1 MRIALTQNIV
11 EKQVVEK
18 RVSDLRDTRLK
29 GLILRIQ
36 PSGVKSYYCEYARGK
51 RVWLGRADA
60 LGLSQARDAA
70 RKILVTAYQG
80 VDPNEEK
87 KRKRNVAT
95 YGEYLDVHY
104 EPWAKA
110 YQKTYAANLQRLR
123 ATFKSFLGTPMP
135 LISTLDIEKWR
146 TKRLESGIALS
157 TVNRDII
164 TLKASLNRAVD
175 WELLPANPIAK
186 VKWLRDATTAIVRF
200 LTPDEEQRLREALDD
215 REERKRSER
224 DSANGWRHERGY
236 ALLPDL
242 RQTPFYDHLKPMI
255 LLSINSGI
263 RRGELFALTWANI
276 NFDQAIITVEAAT
289 AKSKKTRHI
298 PLNQE
303 ARKVL
308 TDWRAQCASE
318 AVFVFEYAQ
327 GQQFNRVKTSWINL
341 LKAAKIEKFRWH
353 DMRHH
358 FASRLAMAGVDLNAI
373 RELLGHSDYAMTL
386 RYAHLA
392 PEHKRKAVEMLDVVR

>member
-1 MRIALTQNIV
+1 MRVALTQNIV
-11 EKQVVEK
+11 EKHVDTK

-29 GLILRIQ
+29 GLILRVQ

-51 RVWLGRADA
+51 RIWLGRADA
-60 LGLSQARDAA
+60 LGLSEARDAA
-70 RKILVTAYQG
+70 RNILVTAYQG
-80 VDPNEEK
+80 IDPGEEK

-110 YQKTYAANLQRLR
+110 HQKTYAANLQRLR
-123 ATFKSFLGTPMP
+123 ATFKSFLTTPMP

-146 TKRLESGIALS
+146 AKRLDSGIAPS

-186 VKWLRDATTAIVRF
+186 VKRVHEASSAIVRF
-200 LTPDEEQRLREALDD
+200 LAPDEEQRLREALDD
-215 REERKRSER
+215 REERKRNER
-224 DSANGWRHERGY
+224 DSANGWRCERGY
-236 ALLPDL
+236 MLLPDL
-242 RQTPFYDHLKPMI
+242 RKSVFADHLKPML
-255 LLSINSGI
+255 LLSINSGM
-263 RRGELFALTWANI
+263 RRGELFALTWENVS
-276 NFDQAIITVEAAT
+276 FDQAIITVEAAT

-303 ARKVL
+303 TRQVL
-308 TDWRAQCASE
+308 ADWRAQCASE
-318 AVFVFEYAQ
+318 STFVFEYAP
-327 GQQFNRVKTSWINL
+327 GQNFKRVKTSWLNL
-341 LKAAKIEKFRWH
+341 LKAAKVEKFRWH

-392 PEHKRKAVEMLDVVR
+392 PEHKRKAVEMLDVAR